1 MPKKKQSWLRSETM
15 QLAVLVI
22 AGAALV
28 SLLTNHVSPTNAVTA
43 TIALFVALVRLAR
56 GKDT

>member
-1 MPKKKQSWLRSETM
+1 M